1 MAADAFLSP
10 EWHRVAR
17 LRPRLRPHVKIHRHR
32 YRGHTWYVVQD
43 HASGRYHR
51 FSPSAYQLAGMMD
64 GQRTVDALWKAL
76 VEQLGDDA
84 PTQTS
89 VVNLLSQLHSA
100 DLLQT
105 DVAADPKEMLQRRG
119 KQQRRKLIGR
129 AGNPI
134 AIKIP
139 LWDPDR
145 FLLTTLP
152 FVRPLLSPFG
162 ALLWLLVVGVGAVL
176 AGMHWPELTANLA
189 DRVLTPDGLLMVAL
203 VFPLLKLLHEMG
215 HAYATRAGGGEV
227 HEMGVMLIA
236 LAPVPYV
243 DGTASAAFRS
253 RWRRASVGAAGV
265 IVEAFVAG
273 LAMIAWTL
281 LEPGL
286 LRALCFNVMLVAG
299 VSTVVFNLNPLMRL
313 DGYFI
318 ACDLL
323 EIPNLGGRANKWWGW
338 VAERRLF
345 GADVEEPSATPWERF
360 WFALYAPASF
370 AWRMVVLFG
379 IALFVAER
387 FFVIGVLVA
396 IAGIVMGLV
405 WPMAKAFWHV
415 GTSPK
420 LQLKRGRAMAITF
433 GGLAAAAFL
442 LAVVPAPLRTT
453 SEGVVWLPEEAI
465 VRAGGDGFIRA
476 VATAPGTRVGKGMRL
491 VEAEHPDLVAEVA
504 VLRTQIEALRA
515 RLDSE
520 QFTNR
525 VQAGV
530 TQQEIALKAQQLAR
544 AEERLA
550 ALEVL
555 STAEGTFR
563 VPRAEDL
570 PGRYVKRGDVIG
582 FITPETA
589 SLVRVVVPQA
599 DIELVRERLD
609 EVEIKLPGRVWEP
622 LAARLVREV
631 PAASDRLPSRA
642 LAVEGGG
649 RFASDPASGGDAPRT
664 LQRLFQF
671 DLALPEGLVREA
683 YGSRVF
689 VRFDHGW
696 EPLGAQWWRRGRQL
710 VLARLQL

>member
-1 MAADAFLSP
+1 MAAEAFLSA

-17 LRPRLRPHVKIHRHR
+17 LKPLLRSHVKIHRHR

-64 GQRTVDALWKAL
+64 GKRSVDELWKVL
-76 VEQLGDDA
+76 VDQLGDDA
-84 PTQTS
+84 PTQTA
-89 VVNLLSQLHSA
+89 VVNLLSQLHAA

-119 KQQRRKLIGR
+119 KQKRRKLMGR
-129 AGNPI
+129 AGNPL
-134 AIKIP
+134 AVKFP

-145 FLLTTLP
+145 FLLATLP
-152 FVRPLLSPFG
+152 FLRPLMSPFG
-162 ALLWLLVVGVGAVL
+162 AVLWLLVVGAGALL
-176 AGMHWPELTANLA
+176 AAMHWPELTANLA
-189 DRVLTPDGLLMVAL
+189 DRVLTADGLLMVAI

-227 HEMGVMLIA
+227 HEMGLMLMA

-253 RWRRASVGAAGV
+253 KWRRAGVGAAGV
-265 IVEAFVAG
+265 IVEAFIAG
-273 LAMIAWTL
+273 IAMIAWSV

-286 LRALCFNVMLVAG
+286 LRSLCFNVMLVAG

-338 VAERRLF
+338 VAERKLF
-345 GADVEEPSATPWERF
+345 GADVEEPNATPWERF
-360 WFALYAPASF
+360 WFVLYAPASF
-370 AWRMVVLFG
+370 VWRIGVLFG
-379 IALFVAER
+379 IAFFVAER
-387 FFVIGVLVA
+387 FFVVGVVIG
-396 IAGIVMGLV
+396 IIGIVMGLV
-405 WPMAKAFWHV
+405 WPMAKALWHV

-420 LQLKRGRAMAITF
+420 LQLKRGRAMAMTF

-442 LAVVPAPLRTT
+442 LTVVPAPLRTT
-453 SEGVVWLPEEAI
+453 SEGVVWLPDEAI
-465 VRAGGDGFIRA
+465 VRAGSDGFIRS
-476 VATAPGTRVGKGMRL
+476 VATAPGSLVVKGVRL
-491 VEAEHPDLVAEVA
+491 VEAEHPDLAAEVA

-520 QFTNR
+520 QFSNR

-530 TQQEIALKAQQLAR
+530 TQQELSLKAQQLAR

-550 ALEVL
+550 ALDVI
-555 STAEGTFR
+555 SAAEGTFR

-570 PGRYVKRGDVIG
+570 PGRYIKRGDVIG

-589 SLVRVVVPQA
+589 SLARVVVPQA
-599 DIELVRERLD
+599 DIALVRERLD
-609 EVEIKLPGRVWEP
+609 GVEIKLPGRVWEP
-622 LAARLVREV
+622 LAARMVREV

-642 LAVEGGG
+642 LAVDGGG
-649 RFASDPASGGDAPRT
+649 RFASDPSSGGESPRT
-664 LQRLFQF
+664 LERLFQF
-671 DLALPEGLVREA
+671 DLALPDGAVREA
-683 YGSRVF
+683 YGSRLF

-696 EPLGAQWWRRGRQL
+696 EPLGVQWWRRGRQL